1 MFEHRFP
8 RLRQAAYNPFALA
21 LSAVF
26 RTQGDETMRSS
37 VPTFLTVRPSPQGA
51 RRTRVAVATGATA
64 LVLLC
69 AGEASA
75 NAPEFVAA
83 LTGRAADQWEN
94 DCANATITGDPCDT
108 TICGVNVTIEP
119 GGDPNTRILEVNGKS
134 YNLHDTATNRVDLA
148 AAALLN
154 AVCSVGAGDSFAAAS
169 GSFAAQ
175 NAQIETFMARG
186 GVSGVAQVRAGTV
199 PMSVLSLGGAYE
211 RGSNSSNGFHLPF
224 AFAKNL
230 SQTQFMNISGSL
242 FYATR
247 GPGDTQ
253 PDGGEVPGLSQ
264 FGFSLTPS
272 FGMEMDQGKTKYAF
286 GGYVPIAYAKASL
299 KDTDESFSAYGV
311 GIGGI
316 GTMSTQLGRTDVS
329 GGLAFAGR
337 KTGGA
342 FALPVSGL
350 VRAVHPV
357 STMLDGFGSVS
368 YGNDP
373 VGAKLGLL
381 TLGAGVAT
389 GEMEFGARAFLSG
402 DYTAVLLGFTY
413 HQQLEGSFALKKPP
427 EEPVEPEAGDKT
439 E

>member
-1 MFEHRFP
+1 MRCSVQTFP
-8 RLRQAAYNPFALA
+8 ALPSGAYP
-21 LSAVF
+21 
-26 RTQGDETMRSS
+26 RK
-37 VPTFLTVRPSPQGA
+37 A
-51 RRTRVAVATGATA
+51 RRPHGAVAVSATL

-69 AGEASA
+69 AGEAKA

-83 LTGRAADQWEN
+83 LTGRAAEEWEN
-94 DCANATITGDPCDT
+94 ECANATITGDPCDT

-119 GGDPNTRILEVNGKS
+119 GGDPNNRTLEVNGKS
-134 YNLHDTATNRVDLA
+134 YNLHDTDTDRVDLA

-154 AVCSVGAGDSFAAAS
+154 ALCSVGAGDSFAAAS

-175 NAQIETFMARG
+175 NVQIETFMARG
-186 GVSGVAQVRAGTV
+186 GAAGVGMVRAGTV
-199 PMSVLSLGGAYE
+199 PVSVLSLGGAYE

-224 AFAKNL
+224 AYARNL
-230 SQTQFMNISGSL
+230 SRTQFMNVSGSL
-242 FYATR
+242 FYASR

-264 FGFSLTPS
+264 LGFSLTPS

-286 GGYVPIAYAKASL
+286 GGYLPIAYAKASL

-311 GIGGI
+311 GVGGI
-316 GTMSTQLGRTDVS
+316 GTVNTQLGRTDVA
-329 GGLAFAGR
+329 GGLAFSGR

-342 FALPVSGL
+342 FSLPVSGL

-368 YGNDP
+368 YGHDP

-389 GEMEFGARAFLSG
+389 GEMEFGARAFLG
-402 DYTAVLLGFTY
+402 ADYSAVLLGFTY
-413 HQQLEGSFALKKPP
+413 HQQLEGSFALEKPP
-427 EEPVEPEAGDKT
+427 EEQEQPAPAQDDKA